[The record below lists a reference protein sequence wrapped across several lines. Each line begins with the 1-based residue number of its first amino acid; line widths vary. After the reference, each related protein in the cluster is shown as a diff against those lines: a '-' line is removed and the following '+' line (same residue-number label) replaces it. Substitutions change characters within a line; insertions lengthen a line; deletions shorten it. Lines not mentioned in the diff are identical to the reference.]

1 MKQECFFDIKDGEIF
16 FKSNGKKLSLENMRV
31 FDAGTLAGGASA
43 SEASAG
49 GDASASGAA
58 SSESEFAIFV
68 RVPLESVALGDG
80 NYDESLLA
88 ALRIFLKNLETSG
101 SWAILAPVCAGASA
115 SEKSSANMNVSA
127 SAGVARATGE
137 NLSASECVSAIS
149 HTARRVKDCKSVVGV
164 EIPPDFSEQDTAAL
178 IAELSRK
185 HKHYIY
191 FRNGRAQDVR

>member
-58 SSESEFAIFV
+58 SSESDFAVSV

-88 ALRIFLKNLETSG
+88 ALRNFLKNLETSG
-101 SWAILAPVCAGASA
+101 SWAILAPVCAGA
-115 SEKSSANMNVSA
+115 
-127 SAGVARATGE
+127 
-137 NLSASECVSAIS
+137 SASECVSAIS

>member
-31 FDAGTLAGGASA
+31 FDAGTLAGG
-43 SEASAG
+43 G
-49 GDASASGAA
+49 ASASGAA
-58 SSESEFAIFV
+58 SSESEFAVSV

-88 ALRIFLKNLETSG
+88 ALRNFLKNLETSG
-101 SWAILAPVCAGASA
+101 SWAIIAPVCAGA
-115 SEKSSANMNVSA
+115 
-127 SAGVARATGE
+127 
-137 NLSASECVSAIS
+137 SASECVSAIS

-178 IAELSRK
+178 VAELSKK
-185 HKHYIY
+185 HKHYVY
-191 FRNGRAQDVR
+191 FRNGKAQDVR